1 MAGTVLL
8 FVMVSVDSELL
19 LEQVP
24 LVPLTEPVIVVPVA
38 LHALLLSVVKPMF
51 SSLSPLSAVSAA

>member
-1 MAGTVLL
+1 MAGTFLL

-38 LHALLLSVVKPMF
+38 LHESLLSVVKPMF